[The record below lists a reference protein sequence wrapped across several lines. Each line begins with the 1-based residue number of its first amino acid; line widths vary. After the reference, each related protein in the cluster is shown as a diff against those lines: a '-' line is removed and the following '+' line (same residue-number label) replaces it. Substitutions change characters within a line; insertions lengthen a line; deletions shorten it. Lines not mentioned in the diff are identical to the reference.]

1 MNDVAELKGL
11 PQIEESVGTELMRA
25 MYEEITQQRIP
36 WIATPEQQ
44 QREVI
49 DRLRAKVEMAVQT
62 AVRRLATMGFTHVVA
77 QVESLTIKDEA
88 KAVLL
93 LSRGTEAM
101 HELADNVGSR
111 AVIVFADPADYTDG
125 MHVIKAQADQPA
137 LPLDDPD
144 IAA

>member
-1 MNDVAELKGL
+1 MDTTVEKRGL
-11 PQIEESVGTELMRA
+11 GAIEESVGTELMRA
-25 MYEEITQQRIP
+25 MFEEVTQQRIP

-44 QREVI
+44 QKEVI
-49 DRLRAKVEMAVQT
+49 DRLRAKVEEAVQT
-62 AVRRLATMGFTHVVA
+62 AVRRLATMGFVHVVA

-111 AVIVFADPADYTDG
+111 AVIVFADPADYVGG
-125 MHVIKAQADQPA
+125 MEVIKAQADQ
-137 LPLDDPD
+137 LGLLDDD
-144 IAA
+144 ASTAA